1 MNEQQDII
9 AAQRPPRTLSVLG
22 LLALTALTFS
32 YLGSYAITNALV
44 SEHVIQPWTRTH
56 DPRPKWLITGF
67 CVLMLTF
74 MIAGEFLRRWGRS
87 DFKAIDEMADAKD
100 EQILPDSKEWA
111 ALGDDDEEP
120 QQSA

>member
-1 MNEQQDII
+1 MNEQQDIL
-9 AAQRPPRTLSVLG
+9 AAERPPRTLTVLG

-44 SEHVIQPWTRTH
+44 SEHLLQPWSRAH

-74 MIAGEFLRRWGRS
+74 MVAGELLRRWGRS

-100 EQILPDSKEWA
+100 EQILSDSQEWA
-111 ALGDDDEEP
+111 ALGQDEE
-120 QQSA
+120 AEAKA